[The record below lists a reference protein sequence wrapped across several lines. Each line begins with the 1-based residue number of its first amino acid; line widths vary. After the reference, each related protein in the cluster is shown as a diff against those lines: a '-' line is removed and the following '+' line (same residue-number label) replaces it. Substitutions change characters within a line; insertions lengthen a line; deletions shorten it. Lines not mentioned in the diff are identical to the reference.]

1 VSPTPLQI
9 IDKCRYG
16 LCYGT
21 AILRYRSDFLETV
34 GAAIMTRIRIMGVR
48 LFSSYIVS
56 GVVCLSWVLGGY
68 AHAAGGS
75 LLDNALDQVNATGT
89 STYSVSGNV
98 DNNCT
103 LTDSA
108 NSICLGTYIWTD
120 DHSNDA
126 STNKGAMIMNG
137 NVQQNLVSNIN
148 ISSTVSPVS
157 ASANIVSNV
166 TPAPNST
173 INLSNSANSTGF
185 IGGY

>member
-1 VSPTPLQI
+1 
-9 IDKCRYG
+9 
-16 LCYGT
+16 
-21 AILRYRSDFLETV
+21 
-34 GAAIMTRIRIMGVR
+34 MTRIMGFR
-48 LFSSYIVS
+48 NFIYIAS
-56 GVVCLSWVLGGY
+56 GIICLSSALAGGY

-89 STYSVSGNV
+89 STYSVTGNV
-98 DNNCT
+98 TNDCT
-103 LTDSA
+103 LSSSGH
-108 NSICLGTYIWTD
+108 SICLGTYIWTD

-126 STNKGAMIMNG
+126 SSNKGALIMTG
-137 NVQQNLVSNIN
+137 NTQQNLVSNIN
-148 ISSTVSPVS
+148 IDSTVSPVS